1 MKGGLVRFP
10 TPARLFLGAVII
22 AIAIVV
28 ATGITGFGGREARHQ
43 EGRNMVAEPDDG
55 FVATFLTVLAWRALG
70 GWF

>member
-22 AIAIVV
+22 AIVV
-28 ATGITGFGGREARHQ
+28 ATGIAGFGGREARHQ
-43 EGRNMVAEPDDG
+43 EGRDMVAEPDDG
-55 FVATFLTVLAWRALG
+55 FVAAVLTVLAWRALG